1 MGRIFNGQGSNY
13 TEITDNFIQGASL
26 SGNAGALI
34 KFGGSTV
41 VNKDMVANT
50 INGKQPFAFELGIGT
65 PGWDLSFGGVSD
77 KNLSPVDYLKKINR
91 EVEAKEIERIL
102 NKAPEGASIGNVLDQ
117 WHKSF

>member
-65 PGWDLSFGGVSD
+65 PEWDLSFGGVSD

-91 EVEAKEIERIL
+91 KVEAKEIERIL

>member
-50 INGKQPFAFELGIGT
+50 INGKQPFAFELGIGNQD
-65 PGWDLSFGGVSD
+65 G
-77 KNLSPVDYLKKINR
+77 I
-91 EVEAKEIERIL
+91 
-102 NKAPEGASIGNVLDQ
+102 
-117 WHKSF
+117 